1 MTSDMIR
8 YRAQLLR
15 VTREFFHREGYIE
28 VDTPVLARSVIPE
41 EYIDLFETRFEEP
54 YGDGQSVPLYLAPSP
69 ERFMKPILG
78 DYGGRIFQLGHCFR
92 NRESLGNYHSPEFTM
107 LEYYET
113 GVDEQDLLRRT
124 SSYLRYILRDSQLR
138 PLAGTSGAVD
148 LFAGEPIVMTVA
160 EAFRHYTGIELFSL
174 EDDASAFAAR
184 CRSAGVTPP
193 EDADW
198 MTVFNYAMADS
209 IEPMLPKNVP
219 VFLTDYPARSNVLAR
234 RAADK
239 RIIRRWELYLG
250 GVEIANCFAEEQDPG
265 RVQAFFESQREQRAE
280 RGATAV
286 PEAEEVIPA
295 LEHTPMVSGAALGF
309 DRLLMLLSGSRSIQG
324 VIFSPLHDSLSVT
337 K

>member
-15 VTREFFHREGYIE
+15 ATREFFHKEGYIE
-28 VDTPVLARSVIPE
+28 VDTPVLAGSVIPE
-41 EYIDLFETRFEEP
+41 EYIDLFETHFEEP
-54 YGDGQSVPLYLAPSP
+54 YGDGHTIPLYLMPSP

-78 DYGGRIFQLGHCFR
+78 EYGGRIFQLGHCFR
-92 NRESLGNYHSPEFTM
+92 NRESVGNYHSPEFTM

-124 SSYLRYILRDSQLR
+124 ASYLRYILRDAQLR
-138 PLAGTSGAVD
+138 SLAGKSGSVD
-148 LFAGEPIVMTVA
+148 LLAGEPVVMTVA

-184 CRSAGVTPP
+184 CRSAGVVPP

-198 MTVFNYAMADS
+198 ATVFNYAMADS
-209 IEPMLPKNVP
+209 IEPMLPKDVP

-234 RAADK
+234 HAAD
-239 RIIRRWELYLG
+239 RRVLRRWELYLG
-250 GVEIANCFAEEQDPG
+250 GIEIANCFAEEQNPQ
-265 RVQAFFESQREQRAE
+265 RVRAFFESQRNQRAE
-280 RGATAV
+280 RGAASV
-286 PEAEEVIPA
+286 PEAEDVIPA

-309 DRLLMLLSGSRSIQG
+309 DRLLMLLSGSRSIEG
-324 VIFSPLHDSLSVT
+324 VIFSPLHDSLNAT